1 LSFAL
6 SRPYYPLTWEGHLPA
21 LFYFRLIVL
30 TVGTL
35 VYLFLLALIVGHRK
49 PRLLERLLF
58 FVSLAAFL
66 IYAGKLL
73 EINSF
78 IQYGTP
84 PLSTQFFY
92 TTLVNVGIILLPG
105 LLVAVQLAYLQSIGG
120 RHARA
125 YEWVLIA
132 LLGFFVPVV
141 WVFWTGHLGVI
152 TTGAGTWLD
161 FQTIA
166 FRLAVKIADW
176 VMIPAIAIAGGFQLR
191 TARTARDPNER
202 RFFRALFGISCISV
216 VTLIALL
223 GFGRRSP
230 DLADGI
236 NTVLIV
242 LGTLPGLLLLYF
254 AVRRNFLEY
263 GAQRNLVYALPAT
276 FLALLYLALVRRV
289 GQWLEPVVP
298 PEATASV
305 LLFVLLFLFEPLE
318 RVIGPFLQKRFQE
331 RLGSVQKLTLELHG
345 VARQG
350 NVAELINQAERR
362 IRDAFS
368 LAAVRISVPL
378 DPARTPLQS
387 PGRLG
392 HVVQI
397 PLNKGSQAVGALE
410 AASTGSYL
418 TGETTAS
425 LQIVADQFPAML
437 DLSHLIEEKISLER
451 ELAERERLASLG
463 QMAASVSHNLR
474 NPLSSMKTVLQ
485 VQLENP
491 DLPVDLR
498 RDCAL
503 VVAEIDRMSAKLT
516 QLLRYAKPSVNGER
530 VAAVNLA
537 RQTAVLFRHD
547 AERRNVRLEFEQPA
561 GEVYA
566 LASEESLS
574 EILSNLIVNAIE
586 AQPDG
591 GRVRVSLSERG
602 ERMEI
607 LVEDDGP
614 GISPDLRAN
623 IFQPYFTTKPTG
635 TGLGL
640 SIVARRVDEIGG
652 TLACESPLRNGKG
665 TRFRLSLPL
674 SRDPGPVVDGNRP
687 AAVTSVRKT

>member
-1 LSFAL
+1 L
-6 SRPYYPLTWEGHLPA
+6 
-21 LFYFRLIVL
+21 LFYFRLVVL

-49 PRLLERLLF
+49 PRLFERMLF

-92 TTLVNVGIILLPG
+92 TTLVNVGVILLPA
-105 LLVAVQLAYLQSIGG
+105 LLVAAHLAYLQSIIG
-120 RHARA
+120 RPGSA
-125 YEWVLIA
+125 YEWVLIVA
-132 LLGFFVPVV
+132 LGLLAPLA
-141 WVFWTGHLGVI
+141 WVLWTGHDGVASAGV
-152 TTGAGTWLD
+152 GAWLD
-161 FQTIA
+161 FQTLA
-166 FRLAVKIADW
+166 FRLALKVEHW
-176 VMIPAIAIAGGFQLR
+176 VMIPAIAIAGGLQLWTTR
-191 TARTARDPNER
+191 NAREPNER
-202 RFFRALFGISCISV
+202 NFFRALFGVSCVSV
-216 VTLIALL
+216 IALL
-223 GFGRRSP
+223 VLLSFGRRSP
-230 DLADGI
+230 DLAEGI
-236 NTVLIV
+236 NTGLIL

-276 FLALLYLALVRRV
+276 FLAVLYLALVRRV

-318 RVIGPFLQKRFQE
+318 RVIGPFLQERFQE
-331 RLGSVQKLTLELHG
+331 RLGGVQKLTLELHG
-345 VARQG
+345 VAREG

-362 IRDAFS
+362 LRESFG
-368 LAAVRISVPL
+368 LAAVRISIPL

-397 PLNKGSQAVGALE
+397 PLNKGNQAIGALE

-437 DLSHLIEEKISLER
+437 DLARLIEEKIGLER
-451 ELAERERLASLG
+451 ELAERERLAALG
-463 QMAASVSHNLR
+463 QMAANVSHNLR

-491 DLPVDLR
+491 EMPVDVR

-503 VVAEIDRMSAKLT
+503 VVDEIDRMSAKLT

-530 VAAVNLA
+530 VAAVTLA

-547 AERRNVRLEFEQPA
+547 AERRNVRLEFEQPSS
-561 GEVYA
+561 EVYA
-566 LASEESLS
+566 LASEDSLS
-574 EILSNLIVNAIE
+574 EVLSNLIVNAIE

-591 GRVRVSLSERG
+591 GRVRVSLAERG
-602 ERMEI
+602 ERIEI

-614 GISPDLRAN
+614 GISPELRAK

-640 SIVARRVDEIGG
+640 SIVARRVDEMGG

-665 TRFRLSLPL
+665 TRFRLSFPL
-674 SRDPGPVVDGNRP
+674 SRE
-687 AAVTSVRKT
+687 AAVPIVNGKPPAGAARYE